1 MRITGPGYK
10 WAMLALLFCVGGLNY
25 CDRVALAAVFPLIR
39 ADLKMGDIGL
49 GAVGSVFLWS
59 YALASPFAGFL
70 ADRVS
75 RSRLIVWTLTGW
87 SLITIVTGLAA
98 TEQQLLLTRVLL
110 GLVEA
115 AYLPAAMALIAD
127 YHSSSTRG
135 TALGIHTAGLT
146 FGLVAGGLISGYL
159 GEHFGWRLGFFCLG
173 AVGLA
178 LAAAAALVLRDA
190 PRANLGRTEAE
201 PALRLRVR
209 LGLIARTPSFLLII
223 LAGMSMAIGN
233 NIFMN
238 WLPLYFYDTYGM
250 SLAQAGFAGTF
261 ALQGMAV
268 LALIL
273 GGMFSDR
280 VAGKKTWRRMAI
292 QMVCLAIATPFLFI
306 FFNPRPA
313 LGVLAACI
321 LTFSFFLKFSDCN
334 EVPVVCDLLPARM
347 RSTAFGLMNTAK
359 CIAGGIAV
367 MVAGMLKSGHGLGP
381 VFGAISGTTLLAAAI
396 LLPCYLF
403 FLKGDLARRRALAPA

>member
-1 MRITGPGYK
+1 MRNTGPSYK

-39 ADLKMGDIGL
+39 IDLKMGDIGL

-59 YALASPFAGFL
+59 YALASPLAGLL

-75 RSRLIVWTLTGW
+75 RSRMIVWTLTGW
-87 SLITIVTGLAA
+87 SLITLVTGLAV
-98 TEQQLLLTRVLL
+98 TEQQLLFTRVLL
-110 GLVEA
+110 GFVEA

-135 TALGIHTAGLT
+135 TAIGIHTAGLT
-146 FGLVAGGLISGYL
+146 FGLVAGGAISGYL
-159 GEHFGWRLGFFCLG
+159 GEHFGWRLGFFALG
-173 AVGLA
+173 TAGLGLA
-178 LAAAAALVLRDA
+178 ATAALVLRDA
-190 PRANLGRTEAE
+190 PVAPAGRRDPVA
-201 PALRLRVR
+201 ALPLRVR
-209 LGLIARTPSFLLII
+209 LGLIFRTPSFLLII
-223 LAGMSMAIGN
+223 PAGMSMAIGN

-250 SLAQAGFAGTF
+250 SLARAGFAGTF
-261 ALQGMAV
+261 AMQGMAV

-280 VAGKKTWRRMAI
+280 VAGAKTWRRMAI
-292 QMVCLAIATPFLFI
+292 QMVCLTIATPFLFV
-306 FFNPRPA
+306 FFTPRPA
-313 LGVLAACI
+313 LGLLAACI

-334 EVPVVCDLLPARM
+334 EVPVVCDLLPPRV

-359 CIAGGIAV
+359 TLAGGIAV
-367 MVAGMLKSGHGLGP
+367 MVAGVLKSSHGLGP

-403 FLKGDLARRRALAPA
+403 FLKSDLARRSALGPA